1 MPSGAIMSSGESN
14 PATNPVVI
22 PAKCG
27 VGHKLARILS
37 GAGTNFTFIGNA
49 AFIGFLGTLIAGF
62 LQYFSA
68 YQDKV
73 KTLAKEDL
81 VVATAALTD
90 TLNAVALPLSLQE
103 RLVFAYLAG
112 TSEKVKPDERV
123 YAAASARA
131 MLKPYEDAF
140 TALRDNSIPLAT
152 KMELYLDL
160 PTDPRLNPAEIIA
173 AGALPLTV
181 PLLGYFNFDC
191 DRNMPSFA
199 NGQSTLRLQS
209 PAGDRVLDIDWYSA
223 RQHFL
228 TLEYCLEDTHIGMS
242 AVLQWA
248 SSTGPRDQ
256 AGQTPTPDIRDFFVS
271 RFKGQLSRF
280 NDFLSLAIYDIEK
293 FRAKYQPNGLACSLP
308 VVSDA
313 IDAFGHTCSPD
324 RKIGRS

>member
-1 MPSGAIMSSGESN
+1 MSNGEIN
-14 PATNPVVI
+14 PATNPEGMTKRGI
-22 PAKCG
+22 
-27 VGHKLARILS
+27 GHKLARILS
-37 GAGTNFTFIGNA
+37 GAGTNFAFIGNA

-68 YQDKV
+68 YEDKV

-103 RLVFAYLAG
+103 RLVFAYLAATG
-112 TSEKVKPDERV
+112 EKVKPDERV

-248 SSTGPRDQ
+248 SSTGPRD
-256 AGQTPTPDIRDFFVS
+256 FFVS

-313 IDAFGHTCSPD
+313 IDAFGHTCSPN